1 MTGSIDVRLVPVS
14 GLEARSTLR
23 ALHASV
29 TGEPFT
35 AAGLPD
41 DVVADLVRL
50 QFDAQQA
57 DYRSRHPHAVDHL
70 VVIDG
75 RPVGRCW
82 TADVTDGT
90 GAPTAVHV
98 LDVAVVPDARRRG
111 VATTTLQAVI
121 ARADAA
127 GVDCLLTVRRD
138 NLAARRLYDALGFA
152 EDPRPTDGPDPLD
165 VRLRHPA
172 GRLAEAAR

>member
-1 MTGSIDVRLVPVS
+1 MTADVRLVPVH
-14 GLEARSTLR
+14 GREARSTLR

-41 DVVADLVRL
+41 SVVADLVRM
-50 QFDAQQA
+50 QFDAQQSEYTA
-57 DYRSRHPHAVDHL
+57 RWPDAVDHL
-70 VVIDG
+70 VMADD

-82 TADVTDGT
+82 TVDAADAA

-98 LDVAVVPDARRRG
+98 LDVAIVPGARRQRI
-111 VATTTLQAVI
+111 ATTALQSVL

-127 GVDCLLTVRRD
+127 GVDCVLTVRSD
-138 NLAARRLYDALGFA
+138 NVAARHLYAALGFVEEPA
-152 EDPRPTDGPDPLD
+152 VATSTGQLD
-165 VRLRHPA
+165 LRMRHRA
-172 GRLAEAAR
+172 RRLAEARR